1 MNSENIL
8 YFNQLKAQ
16 VVQVFM
22 HNHAVSSADC
32 NDWTGQEIELFQE
45 DFIQNVKSGFSE
57 KWFYTYFKNEVT
69 KLPRIDMLNL
79 LSVYA
84 GYQNFA
90 DFKERNSISE
100 EISTDQI
107 EENSAHSVL
116 EESVKTSTP
125 FHKKLI
131 FISVGILII
140 LGTLYFILGLNKPR
154 LNTYS
159 FCFVENSNH
168 QAPKTPLRVTLL
180 LENES
185 PLELK
190 TDLNGCFHY
199 TTEAKEIK
207 FVVQSPFHEPDTIV
221 RHIKNLNNET
231 ISLRSNDYA
240 LMLQYYTSSNVQ
252 DWKRKRERLENIVAD
267 KATIYRVYPQN
278 GIALY
283 NKKEFINQL
292 TIPTEQLQHIQIL
305 EIEYNHN
312 QIVKLKFTVTE

>member
-22 HNHAVSSADC
+22 QNHVVNSTDC
-32 NDWTGQEIELFQE
+32 NDWSGQEIELFQE
-45 DFIQNVKSGFSE
+45 DFIQKVKSGFSE

-79 LSVYA
+79 MSMYA

-90 DFKERNSISE
+90 DFKEKNPISE
-100 EISTDQI
+100 EISTNPI
-107 EENSAHSVL
+107 EENSTQNISNH
-116 EESVKTSTP
+116 KTKEPTALN
-125 FHKKLI
+125 KKPI
-131 FISVGILII
+131 FIAIGVIIVLGI
-140 LGTLYFILGLNKPR
+140 LYFILGLNKPT

-159 FCFVENSNH
+159 FCFVEKSNH

-180 LENES
+180 LKNES

-190 TDLNGCFHY
+190 TNPDGCFHY
-199 TTEAKEIK
+199 TTENKEIK

-221 RHIKNLNNET
+221 RHIKNQNNET

-240 LMLQYYTSSNVQ
+240 LMLQYYTSSNVK
-252 DWKRKRERLENIVAD
+252 DWKRKRERLENIIAE
-267 KATIYRVYPQN
+267 KATIYRVYPQS

-292 TIPTEQLQHIQIL
+292 TIPTAHLKNIQIL
-305 EIEYNHN
+305 EIEYDQN